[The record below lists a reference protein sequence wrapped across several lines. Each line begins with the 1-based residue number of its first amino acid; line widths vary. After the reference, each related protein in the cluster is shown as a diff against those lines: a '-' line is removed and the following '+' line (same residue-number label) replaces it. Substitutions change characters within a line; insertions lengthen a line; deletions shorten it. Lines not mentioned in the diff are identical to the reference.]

1 MARRKSK
8 ITVVKSSSKKNRTS
22 SVKKKKNKKPDNRK
36 LKKRYFFR
44 LLLWAIIALLI
55 FVAYCYI
62 TLPDVS
68 KAVQNTRRPSVS
80 IIAENGNDI
89 FSYGKVY
96 SEVVNAQDLPT
107 FLPKA
112 IIATED
118 RRFYSHFGFD
128 PIGFSRAMLTN
139 VIKMRYAQGG
149 STITQQVA
157 KNLFL
162 TSKKTIKRKVQELL
176 LAFWLESHFDKNQ
189 ILTLYLNRVY
199 LGKGTYGIEAASQR
213 YFSKSSRDL
222 TLIQSAVLAG
232 MLKAPSRYN
241 PSVNEERSRARAK
254 TVLRNM
260 QAIGF
265 LTEQEVEFASKQPII
280 PKETY
285 RVKGGRYF
293 SDYVHNLVP
302 DYIGQ
307 YDDDLLVYTTLSQNI
322 QEKAE
327 LVLKDVIANNKD
339 KNVTQG
345 AIIVLDRE
353 GGIKAMVG
361 GVDYFKSQFNR
372 STQAVRQA
380 GSAFKPFV
388 YLTALQAGFKPHDTI
403 LDEPFSIKG
412 WKPKNYNDKYFG
424 EVTLDFALSKSL
436 NTVAARLG
444 EIVDRKKVIKN
455 AKRLGITTDVQNLP
469 SIALGTGL
477 VKPIDMATAYASFA
491 NNGYAVW
498 PHAISEVYT
507 KTGIQLYS
515 RISDDNNQ
523 IISDEAV
530 QDMNF
535 MLKNVVEKGTGRRAR
550 IGNVDVFGKTGT
562 SQDYRDAWFIG
573 YTGDYICAV
582 WLGNDDN
589 SPMKNV
595 SGGNLPATIFNRVI
609 SHAYTN
615 PD

>member
-1 MARRKSK
+1 MAKRKSK
-8 ITVVKSSSKKNRTS
+8 ITVVRNTSSKKKTN
-22 SVKKKKNKKPDNRK
+22 NKKSK
-36 LKKRYFFR
+36 EVSKKQNKRWLLRLFFR
-44 LLLWAIIALLI
+44 LLLWGFIALLLFI
-55 FVAYCYI
+55 AYCYI

-68 KAVQNTRRPSVS
+68 KAVENTRRPSVT

-96 SEVVNAQDLPT
+96 SEVVDVKDLPV
-107 FLPKA
+107 FVSKA

-139 VIKMRYAQGG
+139 LIKMRYAQGG

-176 LAFWLESHFDKNQ
+176 LAFWLESHFNKDQ

-199 LGKGTYGIEAASQR
+199 LGKGTYGIEAAANR
-213 YFSKSSRDL
+213 YFGKSSRDL

-241 PSVNEERSRARAK
+241 PSVNEERSRDRAK
-254 TVLRNM
+254 VVLRNM

-265 LTEQEVEFASKQPII
+265 LTEKEVEFAAKQPIL
-280 PKETY
+280 PKKLY

-293 SDYVHNLVP
+293 SDYVFNLVP
-302 DYIGQ
+302 DYIGE
-307 YDDDLLVYTTLSQNI
+307 YDDDILIYTTLSQDL
-322 QEKAE
+322 QEKSE
-327 LVLKDVIANNKD
+327 KVLKEVINANKD
-339 KNVTQG
+339 KNVSQG
-345 AIIVLDRE
+345 AIIILNRDGE
-353 GGIKAMVG
+353 IKAMVG
-361 GVDYFKSQFNR
+361 GVDYNSSQFNR
-372 STQAVRQA
+372 ATQALRQA

-388 YLTALQAGFKPHDTI
+388 YLTALQYGFRPYDKI
-403 LDEPFSIKG
+403 LDEQFSIKG
-412 WKPKNYNDKYFG
+412 WMPKNYNDKYFG

-444 EIVDRKKVIKN
+444 EIVDRKEVIKN
-455 AKRLGITTDVQNLP
+455 AKRLGITTKIDNLP
-469 SIALGTGL
+469 SIALGTAL

-491 NNGYAVW
+491 NNGYVVW

-507 KTGIQLYS
+507 KNGIQLYS
-515 RISDDNNQ
+515 RISDEGNR
-523 IISDEAV
+523 IIGEDV
-530 QDMNF
+530 VKDMNF
-535 MLKNVVEKGTGRRAR
+535 MLNNVVKNGTGRRAR
-550 IGNVDVFGKTGT
+550 IAGTQVFGKTGT

-573 YTGDYICAV
+573 YTEDYIAAI

-589 SPMKNV
+589 SPMEHV
-595 SGGNLPATIFNRVI
+595 SGGNLPATIFNKI
-609 SHAYTN
+609 LS
-615 PD
+615 D